1 MALPSRLTPLP
12 PGEGNKR
19 LSLPAQWLAAFW
31 PVLTASMLATVAFVT
46 LGHTPLV
53 RALGLALAVAG
64 VTLALQRFG
73 GALAITGGLALA
85 FSPAFWSQTGGG
97 EQPLLTL
104 ILILLVAAVGIT
116 GLVLVFSRRPVLGL
130 AVGVVVFVVLF
141 WSLTGTPR
149 SLRLTTL
156 LTAWSLYLL
165 LDALMITHPRA
176 DMPERQ
182 HELGA
187 RHTFGLLLLFGLG
200 VLNDPLFVLMA
211 PALLLGLALLKTR
224 LPLWYWG
231 VLGVLVVIGARG
243 LIVQYADSGWWLY
256 PARLAV
262 EQNLRVPF
270 VLADGWREGTR
281 WVYLMDVIARQ
292 FSVIG
297 VGLGVVGLARL
308 SRWHPA
314 VGEVTML
321 AYATYAL
328 FGLVYFGSDSSVL
341 LLPLLMIQVMW
352 MTYAAY
358 SFGQWLQKSARPA
371 WSGVRWVAPAVF
383 TLLPLLMLLRIVGG

>member
-1 MALPSRLTPLP
+1 MSLPSPPAPFP
-12 PGEGNKR
+12 PGEGSKS
-19 LSLPAQWLAAFW
+19 LSLASQWLAVFW
-31 PVLTASMLATVAFVT
+31 PALAASMLATVAFVT

-104 ILILLVAAVGIT
+104 ILVLLVAAVGIT

-187 RHTFGLLLLFGLG
+187 RHTFGLLLLSGLG

-292 FSVIG
+292 FSVAG

-341 LLPLLMIQVMW
+341 LLPLLMVQVMW

>member
-1 MALPSRLTPLP
+1 MTALLRQWITAYW
-12 PGEGNKR
+12 
-19 LSLPAQWLAAFW
+19 PALAAG
-31 PVLTASMLATVAFVT
+31 ALAAAAFVG

-73 GALAITGGLALA
+73 GALAVIGGLALA
-85 FSPAFWSQTGGG
+85 FSPSFWAQTGGG

-104 ILILLVAAVGIT
+104 ILALLVLAAGVT
-116 GLVLVFSRRPVLGL
+116 GFALLFSRRPTLGL
-130 AVGVVVFVVLF
+130 SVGVVVFVVLF
-141 WSLTGTPR
+141 WALTGTPR

-165 LDALMITHPRA
+165 LDALMIAHPRA
-176 DMPERQ
+176 DAPDPR
-182 HELGA
+182 ELA
-187 RHTFGLLLLFGLG
+187 AHHTLGLLLLFGLG
-200 VLNDPLFVLMA
+200 VLNDPLFVLMS

-224 LPLWYWG
+224 LPVWYWA
-231 VLGVLVVIGARG
+231 VFSTLLVIGARG
-243 LIVQYADSGWWLY
+243 LIVQYVDSGWWLY

-262 EQNLRVPF
+262 EQNLRAPF
-270 VLADGWREGTR
+270 LLADGWREGTR
-281 WVYLMDVIARQ
+281 WLYLMDVIARQ
-292 FSVIG
+292 FSLVG
-297 VGLGVVGLARL
+297 VALGVIGLARL

-314 VGEVTML
+314 LGEVTML

-328 FGLVYFGSDSSVL
+328 FGLAYFGSDSSVL

-358 SFGQWLQKSARPA
+358 TFGQWLQNSARPA
-371 WSGVRWVAPAVF
+371 WGAVRWVAPAGF
-383 TLLPLLMLLRIVGG
+383 TLLPLLLLLRIVGG